1 VGGIILL
8 SIGEF
13 SKICGV
19 STKTL
24 RYYDEIGLINPDEIS
39 AENGYRYYSIE
50 QLKRMLYINRLK
62 SYHFSLEE
70 IKMMLALEED
80 QSEEMLCSVLNQKRN
95 EIQEK
100 LKAFEFLV
108 KQLSHDISNLEKGVP
123 IMSYLDDIE
132 VQLVETKPKNI
143 LYKRLILSSDDYA
156 SGYGHYFSKLYERIA
171 MEKLTLLGQPMTIY
185 HSPEFNPAGNDTEF
199 AIQIDESV
207 KGTRDLPG
215 SLCAKSVLKGPYSEL
230 TAVYANLMKWI
241 ENESYE
247 LISPPYEIYVTD
259 PHQNNAPEDYVT
271 EVYFPVKKK

>member
-1 VGGIILL
+1 ML

-24 RYYDEIGLINPDEIS
+24 RYYDEIGLINPDEIN
-39 AENGYRYYSIE
+39 AESGYRYYSIE

-70 IKMMLALEED
+70 IKTMLALEED
-80 QSEEMLCSVLNQKRN
+80 QSEEMLCSALNQKRN

-100 LKAFEFLV
+100 LKAFEYV
-108 KQLSHDISNLEKGVP
+108 VNQLSQDISNLEKGVP
-123 IMSYLDDIE
+123 IMSYLDDFE
-132 VQLVETKPKNI
+132 VQLVETKPMNI
-143 LYKRLILSSDDYA
+143 LNKRLILSSADYA
-156 SGYGHYFSKLYERIA
+156 SGYGRYFSELYERIA
-171 MEKLTLLGQPMTIY
+171 KEKLTLLGQPMTIY

-199 AIQIDESV
+199 AISIAETV

-215 SLCAKSVLKGPYSEL
+215 SLCAKSVLKGAYPEL
-230 TAVYANLMKWI
+230 TSVYANLMKWI
-241 ENESYE
+241 ENEGYE
-247 LISPPYEIYVTD
+247 LILPPYEIYVTD
-259 PHQNNAPEDYVT
+259 PNQAIAPEEFVT

>member
-1 VGGIILL
+1 LL

>member
-1 VGGIILL
+1 ML